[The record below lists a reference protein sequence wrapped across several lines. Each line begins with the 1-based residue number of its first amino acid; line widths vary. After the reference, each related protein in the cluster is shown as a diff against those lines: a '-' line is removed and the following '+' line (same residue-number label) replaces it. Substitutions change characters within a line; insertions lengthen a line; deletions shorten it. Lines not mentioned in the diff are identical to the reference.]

1 MNKIAFSLEMNK
13 KLRQDAIVRI
23 LETET
28 VSSQKSLRKVL
39 MVKGLS
45 VTQATLSRDLKE
57 LGVIKTVDD
66 EGGYKYAFRENRRA
80 PLFRSCEVSGNL
92 LVVRTDAGMAPAVA
106 YRIDEMDLAGV
117 LGTVA
122 GEDTL
127 LAVVADGHDARQVK
141 RELGARGGG
150 PGWRRDR

>member
-1 MNKIAFSLEMNK
+1 MHKIAFFLEMNK
-13 KLRQDAIVRI
+13 KLRQDAIVRV

-39 MVKGLS
+39 MEKGLS

-66 EGGYKYAFRENRRA
+66 QGEYKYTFRENRRA
-80 PLFRSCEVSGNL
+80 PFFKSCEVSGNL
-92 LVVRTDAGMAPAVA
+92 VVVRTDAGMAPAVA
-106 YRIDEMDLAGV
+106 YRIDELGLAGV

-150 PGWRRDR
+150 PGWRRVR

>member
-1 MNKIAFSLEMNK
+1 MNK
-13 KLRQDAIVRI
+13 KLRQDAIARI

-39 MVKGLS
+39 MDKGLR

-66 EGGYKYAFRENRRA
+66 EGGYKYALRESRRT

-106 YRIDEMDLAGV
+106 YRIDEMGLAGV

-141 RELGARGGG
+141 RELGTRGGDA
-150 PGWRRDR
+150 GWRRGR

>member
-28 VSSQKSLRKVL
+28 VSSQKSLRNAL
-39 MVKGLS
+39 MDKGLR

-66 EGGYKYAFRENRRA
+66 EGGYKYAFRENRRV
-80 PLFRSCEVSGNL
+80 PFFRSCEVSGNL
-92 LVVRTDAGMAPAVA
+92 LVVRTDAGMAAAVA
-106 YRIDEMDLAGV
+106 YRIDEMGLAGI

-141 RELGARGGG
+141 RQLGARGGS
-150 PGWRRDR
+150 PGWRQDR

>member
-28 VSSQKSLRKVL
+28 VSSQKSLRNAL
-39 MVKGLS
+39 LDKGLR

-66 EGGYKYAFRENRRA
+66 GGGYKYAFRENRPA

-92 LVVRTDAGMAPAVA
+92 LVVRTDAGMAAAVA
-106 YRIDEMDLAGV
+106 YRIDEMGLAGV

-127 LAVVADGHDARQVK
+127 LAVVADGHDARQVM

-150 PGWRRDR
+150 PGWRRGR

>member
-1 MNKIAFSLEMNK
+1 MNKIAFFLEMNK

>member
-1 MNKIAFSLEMNK
+1 MNKIAFFLEMNK

-28 VSSQKSLRKVL
+28 VSSQKSLRKAL
-39 MVKGLS
+39 IVKGLS

-66 EGGYKYAFRENRRA
+66 EGGYKYAFRENRSA
-80 PLFRSCEVSGNL
+80 PLFWSCEVSGNL
-92 LVVRTDAGMAPAVA
+92 LVVRTEAGMAPAVA
-106 YRIDEMDLAGV
+106 YRIDEMGLAGV

-127 LAVVADGHDARQVK
+127 LAVVADGHDACQVK
-141 RELGARGGG
+141 RELGARGED
-150 PGWRRDR
+150 PGSRRDR